1 MIYYLGFSLAISS
14 ILLTIIGFT
23 MILWKAFA
31 RGIWW
36 GIGCILLPPI
46 TIVFVILNWQESQKA
61 FVVFIIGAIL
71 SCGMAYLAMQETK
84 KETKKAIS
92 EIKVEKITI
101 TTGLDSTNL
110 PISDL
115 AQVSINEKII
125 FLHTRFEVPPGNK
138 YVFIGQIYDAND
150 KLVYNNKYQVTP
162 RESVWN
168 VWFYYSFDKS
178 KDTPGLWRFELL
190 ANDTKLAEKSFNVT
204 IF

>member
-14 ILLTIIGFT
+14 ILLTIIGFI

-46 TIVFVILNWQESQKA
+46 TIVFVILNWQESKKD

-71 SCGMAYLAMQETK
+71 SCGMAYLFMQET
-84 KETKKAIS
+84 EKAIS
-92 EIKVEKITI
+92 KIKSQKITI
-101 TTGLDSTNL
+101 TTGLDNTNL

-125 FLHTRFEVPPGNK
+125 FLHTRLEVPPGIK
-138 YVFIGQIYDAND
+138 YVFIGRIYDAND
-150 KLVYNNKYQVTP
+150 KLVFDNKLQVTP

-168 VWFYYSFDKS
+168 VWFYYSFNKS